1 MVVPLLFMAMSVA
14 AGAAQEA
21 APKPIQAGPELLQ
34 IRTVYLLPMANG
46 FDQYL
51 ANHLTRQGILQV
63 VADPSLADA
72 ILTDRIG
79 KPFEKTL
86 EELYP
91 QPKAEEARPAKDEDE
106 DEDRERSPG
115 TLDIKAPPL
124 ERTSSFGR
132 GKGTI
137 FLVARGSR
145 HVVWSVYARPKRTV
159 PDELDATARRVAS
172 ELQKA
177 IRQAARPRK

>member
-1 MVVPLLFMAMSVA
+1 MLLPLLLMATSA
-14 AGAAQEA
+14 AACAAQEA
-21 APKPIQAGPELLQ
+21 GPKPIQAGPELLQ

-51 ANHLTRQGILQV
+51 ANHLTRQGVFQV

-72 ILTDRIG
+72 ILSDRIG

-91 QPKAEEARPAKDEDE
+91 QPKPEEAKPAKEE
-106 DEDRERSPG
+106 DEDRDRSPAA
-115 TLDIKAPPL
+115 LDIKAPPL

>member
-1 MVVPLLFMAMSVA
+1 MLRCLLLALTMAA
-14 AGAAQEA
+14 AQGGQEA
-21 APKPIQAGPELLQ
+21 APQPLPAGPEILQ
-34 IRTVYLLPMANG
+34 VHTVYLLPMANG

-51 ANHLTRQGILQV
+51 ATHLTRQGVLQV
-63 VADPSLADA
+63 VADPSRADA

-79 KPFEKTL
+79 KPFEKAFA
-86 EELYP
+86 ELYP
-91 QPKAEEARPAKDEDE
+91 EPKPPEQKPARDEEDGD
-106 DEDRERSPG
+106 RSPG
-115 TLDIKAPPL
+115 AIDIRSTPQ

-145 HVVWSVYARPKRTV
+145 HVIWSIYARPSRPV
-159 PDELDATARRVAS
+159 PDELNATARRVAG

-177 IRQAARPRK
+177 IRQAARPQR

>member
-1 MVVPLLFMAMSVA
+1 MLLPLLLAAMTAA
-14 AGAAQEA
+14 AGAAQEP
-21 APKPIQAGPELLQ
+21 APQPVQAGPEILQ

-51 ANHLTRQGILQV
+51 ANHLTRQGVLQV
-63 VADPSLADA
+63 VADPARADA

-79 KPFEKTL
+79 KPFERTL

-91 QPKAEEARPAKDEDE
+91 QPKPEEPKPATEE
-106 DEDRERSPG
+106 ESERSPA
-115 TLDIKAPPL
+115 LDIKAPPQ
-124 ERTSSFGR
+124 ERATSFGR
-132 GKGTI
+132 GRGTI

-172 ELQKA
+172 ELEKA
-177 IRQAARPRK
+177 IRKAARQ

>member
-1 MVVPLLFMAMSVA
+1 MLLPLLLA
-14 AGAAQEA
+14 AFSAASGAAQEA
-21 APKPIQAGPELLQ
+21 PPQPIQAGPEILQ

-51 ANHLTRQGILQV
+51 ANHLTRQGVLQV
-63 VADPSLADA
+63 VADPARADA

-79 KPFEKTL
+79 KPFERTL

-91 QPKAEEARPAKDEDE
+91 QPKAEEPKPAKEE
-106 DEDRERSPG
+106 EETERSPAV
-115 TLDIKAPPL
+115 LDIKAPPQ
-124 ERTSSFGR
+124 ERATSFGR
-132 GKGTI
+132 GRGTV

-145 HVVWSVYARPKRTV
+145 HVVWSIYARPKRTV

-172 ELQKA
+172 ELEKA
-177 IRQAARPRK
+177 IRKAAKQ

>member
-1 MVVPLLFMAMSVA
+1 MVLPLLLAAMTVA
-14 AGAAQEA
+14 AGTAQEA
-21 APKPIQAGPELLQ
+21 APQPVQAGPEILQ
-34 IRTVYLLPMANG
+34 IHTVYLLPMANS

-51 ANHLTRQGILQV
+51 ANHITRQGVLRV
-63 VADPSLADA
+63 VADPAKADA

-79 KPFEKTL
+79 KPFEKAL

-91 QPKAEEARPAKDEDE
+91 QPKPEEAKPSKAEEEAD
-106 DEDRERSPG
+106 RSPAG
-115 TLDIKAPPL
+115 LDVRVVPDQRA
-124 ERTSSFGR
+124 SSLGR
-132 GKGTI
+132 GRGTV

-145 HVVWSVYARPKRTV
+145 HVVWSIYARPRRTV

-177 IRQAARPRK
+177 IRQAAKPQR